1 MFRSQQWTLSD
12 RFLRV
17 LSGALISLMGS
28 PALAADGKP
37 SVVTSVPAI
46 HSLVLQVV
54 DGTQADA
61 ALFLEPGDSVHD
73 VNLTARKLEML
84 AGADLV
90 VILGADEPDVLDH
103 DELDQLR
110 GDRGGVVRLVEDL
123 PYELLVFSEHC
134 HNHDRDGHLDE
145 HDDDHDSHDDDDDH
159 HEHDDDHD
167 SHDDDD
173 DHHEHDDDHESHDDH
188 DDHHDDNSH
197 DDSHDEDH
205 EHDDHDDHDRNGDEM
220 SRSEPGCVD
229 PHMWL
234 SLDAASGI
242 VDVVSTALSESDPA
256 NAGSYSANAKR
267 AVQGLR
273 ELDAQL
279 SSILGNS
286 TVRQVVVWHDSY
298 RYFALR
304 DDVRPYYDAEQQ
316 DVHFST
322 VSGRRLVEIRERLA
336 EDGPGC
342 LIFGAPEVEESH
354 GDSFTDIADTGTISV
369 IPFGEISA
377 VNKGSYAELMTSVAK
392 GFASC
397 GR

>member
-1 MFRSQQWTLSD
+1 MFRSQQWTLSN
-12 RFLRV
+12 RILPF

-28 PALAADGKP
+28 SALAADGKP
-37 SVVTSVPAI
+37 SAVSSVPAI
-46 HSLVLQVV
+46 HSLVLQIV
-54 DGTQADA
+54 DGTEADA

-84 AGADLV
+84 ADADLV

-110 GDRGGVVRLVEDL
+110 GGRGGVVRLVEDL
-123 PYELLVFSEHC
+123 PSELLVFSEHC
-134 HNHDRDGHLDE
+134 HDHDRGGHEDE
-145 HDDDHDSHDDDDDH
+145 HDAHDDHDDH
-159 HEHDDDHD
+159 HEHDDDD
-167 SHDDDD
+167 
-173 DHHEHDDDHESHDDH
+173 DDH
-188 DDHHDDNSH
+188 DDHHDD
-197 DDSHDEDH
+197 DSHDEDH
-205 EHDDHDDHDRNGDEM
+205 EHDEHDDHDDHDRNGDEM

-256 NAGSYSANAKR
+256 NAGAYSANANR
-267 AVQGLR
+267 AVQELQ
-273 ELDAQL
+273 ELDAHL
-279 SSILGNS
+279 SSILGRS

-304 DDVRPYYDAEQQ
+304 DDVRPYYDAGQQ

-322 VSGRRLVEIRERLA
+322 VSGHRLVEIRERLA

-342 LIFGAPEVEESH
+342 LIFGAPEVEDAH
-354 GDSFTDIADTGTISV
+354 GGSFTDVADTGTISV

-392 GFASC
+392 AFASC
-397 GR
+397 GN